1 MVKFRLFILL
11 AVIGMVSAGGVFSQ
25 EKKDAPIKGT
35 LPKNWGKLGLS
46 DDQKQKVYKAQAKY
60 NEKIDKL
67 KAEIKALQAEEKK
80 ELETV
85 LTSDQKKRLIEI
97 LTGVK
102 EPEKPKDK

>member
-1 MVKFRLFILL
+1 M
-11 AVIGMVSAGGVFSQ
+11 
-25 EKKDAPIKGT
+25 
-35 LPKNWGKLGLS
+35 
-46 DDQKQKVYKAQAKY
+46 
-60 NEKIDKL
+60 
-67 KAEIKALQAEEKK
+67 QAEEKK

>member
-25 EKKDAPIKGT
+25 EKKMRRLEGT
-35 LPKNWGKLGLS
+35 LPKDWGKLGLS

-67 KAEIKALQAEEKK
+67 KAEIKAC
-80 ELETV
+80 
-85 LTSDQKKRLIEI
+85 KRR
-97 LTGVK
+97 K
-102 EPEKPKDK
+102 RRNSKPC